1 VGRPF
6 FLSVLAVSHARP
18 AAAGS
23 ASGIAA
29 GASSN
34 GNKTLIVTFCLL
46 SVVVAGV
53 LQMADGQIL
62 TIVPRLYTQSPGQK
76 PQNGQPP
83 RGPNALLPKKV
94 IAVLQAAQLLPT
106 D

>member
-1 VGRPF
+1 
-6 FLSVLAVSHARP
+6 
-18 AAAGS
+18 
-23 ASGIAA
+23 
-29 GASSN
+29 
-34 GNKTLIVTFCLL
+34 
-46 SVVVAGV
+46 
-53 LQMADGQIL
+53 MADGQIL
-62 TIVPRLYTQSPGQK
+62 TIVPRVYTQSPGQK

>member
-1 VGRPF
+1 MRGQPLPIPLPESPPVVR
-6 FLSVLAVSHARP
+6 RT
-18 AAAGS
+18 
-23 ASGIAA
+23 
-29 GASSN
+29 
-34 GNKTLIVTFCLL
+34 GNKNLIVMFCLL

-62 TIVPRLYTQSPGQK
+62 TIVPRVYAQSSGQK
-76 PQNGQPP
+76 PHGQPP

>member
-1 VGRPF
+1 MRGRQLTVALPE
-6 FLSVLAVSHARP
+6 SPPVLRRT
-18 AAAGS
+18 
-23 ASGIAA
+23 
-29 GASSN
+29 
-34 GNKTLIVTFCLL
+34 GNKNLIVMFCLL

-62 TIVPRLYTQSPGQK
+62 TIVPRVYTQSPGQK

>member
-1 VGRPF
+1 MRGQPLPVPLPESPPVPR
-6 FLSVLAVSHARP
+6 RT
-18 AAAGS
+18 
-23 ASGIAA
+23 
-29 GASSN
+29 
-34 GNKTLIVTFCLL
+34 GNKNLIVMFCLL

-62 TIVPRLYTQSPGQK
+62 TIVPRVYTQSPGQK

>member
-1 VGRPF
+1 MARQPLTVALPE
-6 FLSVLAVSHARP
+6 SAPVLRRM
-18 AAAGS
+18 
-23 ASGIAA
+23 
-29 GASSN
+29 
-34 GNKTLIVTFCLL
+34 GNKNLIVMFCLL
-46 SVVVAGV
+46 SVIVAGV

-62 TIVPRLYTQSPGQK
+62 TIVPRVYTQSPGQK

>member
-1 VGRPF
+1 
-6 FLSVLAVSHARP
+6 
-18 AAAGS
+18 
-23 ASGIAA
+23 
-29 GASSN
+29 
-34 GNKTLIVTFCLL
+34 
-46 SVVVAGV
+46 
-53 LQMADGQIL
+53 MADGQIL
-62 TIVPRLYTQSPGQK
+62 TIVPRVYPQSPGQK